1 MPFASGTWGSVGGIA
16 VWWFIPQNL
25 LIQSILIL
33 LSVLVGTWSSQIY
46 ANHLKL
52 KDPSEIVIDEVAGMW
67 ISLFMLPQNFILFLI
82 GFILFRI
89 FDIIKPFVIDKV
101 QYYPGGIGIMADD
114 ILAGI
119 FSRIIILIGMVIFI

>member
-1 MPFASGTWGSVGGIA
+1 MPIAPGTWGSLVAIII
-16 VWWFIPQNL
+16 WWFIPQNL
-25 LIQSILIL
+25 IVQSMLIL
-33 LSVLVGTWSSQIY
+33 FSVLIGTWSSQKY
-46 ANHLKL
+46 ADHLNL
-52 KDPSEIVIDEVAGMW
+52 KDPSEIVIDEVTGMW

-89 FDIIKPFVIDKV
+89 FDIMKPFVIDKV